1 MIDLGDYTAAPPS
14 APTILIVEDNAAF
27 AEALRMSYEVEGYA
41 VEWVA
46 DGDVALEWLA
56 EHHADVIVLDLMLPG
71 TNGFEVLRRYRG
83 MSGSAAVLILSA
95 REQEV
100 DKVQGFRLG
109 ADDYVVKSVG
119 LLELLA
125 RTQALLRRV
134 KGADLGQ
141 QTVATGPRFVFG
153 DITVDMRTRSVSKNG
168 TTVDLTPM
176 EYDLLIHLIR
186 TRGTIMSREVLLRQ
200 VWRYSPGLT
209 SRTVDQHLSR
219 LRIKLERDPSAPVH
233 FLTVRKAGYRFEP

>member
-1 MIDLGDYTAAPPS
+1 MIDLGDYTAVAAA

-46 DGDVALEWLA
+46 DGDAALEWLG
-56 EHHADVIVLDLMLPG
+56 EHHADVIVLDLMLPK
-71 TNGFEVLRRYRG
+71 TNGFEVLRRYRA
-83 MSGSAAVLILSA
+83 MSGNAAVLILSA

-141 QTVATGPRFVFG
+141 TTVATGPRFVFG
-153 DITVDMRTRSVSKNG
+153 DVTVDMRTRSVSKNG
-168 TTVDLTPM
+168 ATVDLTPM

-186 TRGTIMSREVLLRQ
+186 TRGTIVSREVLLRQ

-219 LRIKLERDPSAPVH
+219 LRIKLENDPSAPVH
-233 FLTVRKAGYRFEP
+233 FLTVRKAGYRFEA

>member
-1 MIDLGDYTAAPPS
+1 MIDLGDYTAVAAA

-41 VEWVA
+41 TEWVA
-46 DGDVALEWLA
+46 DGDAALEWLG
-56 EHHADVIVLDLMLPG
+56 EHHADVIVLDLMLPK
-71 TNGFEVLRRYRG
+71 TNGFEVLRRYRA

-95 REQEV
+95 RDQEV

-134 KGADLGQ
+134 KGADLNQ
-141 QTVATGPRFVFG
+141 QSVATGPRFVFG
-153 DITVDMRTRSVSKNG
+153 DIVVDMRTRSVTKQG
-168 TTVDLTPM
+168 AAVDLTPM

-219 LRIKLERDPSAPVH
+219 LRIKLENDPSAPVH